1 MVRVA
6 PPHSV
11 ERAKSLGSRVADG
24 KSNATTCRPERPG
37 SSADA
42 DDRCDSGC
50 RHTLAKL
57 QFFTMEM
64 QKEALMI
71 KIVGLLLVAA
81 IATYGLH
88 AFAQI
93 RADVRP
99 SMTPIGSSSSNGV
112 SFAWFYDSTERTVVV
127 CRIGQAPG
135 DSVDCKARTT
145 LQ

>member
-1 MVRVA
+1 MEIEVDFGNRIGRESAVRLA
-6 PPHSV
+6 ARRRH
-11 ERAKSLGSRVADG
+11 LGI
-24 KSNATTCRPERPG
+24 
-37 SSADA
+37 
-42 DDRCDSGC
+42 
-50 RHTLAKL
+50 
-57 QFFTMEM
+57 
-64 QKEALMI
+64 QKEEFMI

-99 SMTPIGSSSSNGV
+99 SMTPVGSSSANGI
-112 SFAWFYDSTERTVVV
+112 SFAWFYDSTDRSVFV

-135 DSVDCKARTT
+135 DTVDCTAKAT